1 MQWQQY
7 DCYRVKVSISHM
19 VIRDI
24 YFFNQGSGYE
34 KSKVNYRLFRINMLF
49 FTPIEIILM
58 AHSILELPLMA
69 FQLCHCIKQ

>member
-1 MQWQQY
+1 MIVTESKFLYHIW
-7 DCYRVKVSISHM
+7 SLEIF
-19 VIRDI
+19 I
-24 YFFNQGSGYE
+24 FFNQGSGYE

-58 AHSILELPLMA
+58 AHSILELPLIMA